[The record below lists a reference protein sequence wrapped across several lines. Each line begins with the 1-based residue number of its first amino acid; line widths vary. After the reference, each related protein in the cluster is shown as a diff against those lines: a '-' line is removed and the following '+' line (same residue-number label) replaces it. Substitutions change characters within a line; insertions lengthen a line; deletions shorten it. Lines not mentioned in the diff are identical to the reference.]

1 MQQCCIVHSF
11 TLFPSQATD
20 FSGELLLE
28 TGPES
33 PDLEVELRQ

>member
-1 MQQCCIVHSF
+1 MDESF
-11 TLFPSQATD
+11 DAFGYVEQVGRD
-20 FSGELLLE
+20 LE